1 MLGCFCAAYGAQAVW
16 VLRSPGHEF
25 AGSSPFLSSMCDGK
39 GLEGYYPSGTLD
51 FLCVSGL
58 WHLVS
63 VLLGGVVFKAR
74 LCVQS
79 ACFVGLVWLMVI
91 CTEVFAHHH

>member
-1 MLGCFCAAYGAQAVW
+1 MYYTQPVVYNTQLTVYYTQPVEYNTQLT
-16 VLRSPGHEF
+16 VYYTQPVEYNN
-25 AGSSPFLSSMCDGK
+25 GK
-39 GLEGYYPSGTLD
+39 GLEGYYPIATLD

-58 WHLVS
+58 WHLMS

-79 ACFVGLVWLMVI
+79 ACFVGLVWLMVG
-91 CTEVFAHHH
+91 CSML